1 MNLLKEK
8 HRETHAFICGDF
20 QSTLWT
26 CSVAFGLLIVIGVVL
41 GLINPAF
48 AQDFVDRFLQQ
59 VENMGLQL
67 ENGKIS
73 ASMLFTNN
81 VQAAFTTVL
90 YGFVPFI
97 KLPVISLG
105 TNAILLGAFGA
116 YYLQNGMSLLVY
128 LAALI
133 PHGIFEIPAI
143 IFAIAL
149 GIYLCEQVTVRLRTG
164 KRGIVRKAWIEISRV
179 LVFRVFPLLLVASL
193 VEAYITPLVA
203 GLFV

>member
-20 QSTLWT
+20 QSTLWM
-26 CSVAFGLLIVIGVVL
+26 CSVAFGLLIVIGAVL